1 MLPVLAI
8 YVFALKTAFFGA
20 KVGRFFTKSI
30 FDICRDCA
38 KGVSIILC
46 FSISGGFY

>member
-1 MLPVLAI
+1 MLSVLAV
-8 YVFALKTAFFGA
+8 YVLALKTAFFGA
-20 KVGRFFTKSI
+20 KVGRFFTKSV
-30 FDICRDCA
+30 FGVCRDCA